1 MKQILLLLTL
11 FISLSISTF
20 AQHSIQSTVFDSKNG
35 LPIEIGNVRLLRTS
49 DSTLVTGCQTDVK
62 GNFQITKVLPGNYTL
77 VISFLGYLDYR
88 KNLIMDN
95 KNLILKNIQL
105 NENAQMLGEVEV
117 NGTQAQMT
125 VKGDTLE
132 YNATAFKTAENAVVE
147 DLLKR
152 LPGVEVGSDGKITV
166 NGEEIKKIRVD
177 GKKFF
182 GDDVEMATKNIP
194 AEMIDKIQVLEQ
206 KSDMALLTGFEDND
220 TERIINLTT
229 KPNRKHGVFGNI
241 TGGAGLD
248 LNKNVRYDGN
258 SFVNVMNNESQTAI
272 TAGGNNTN
280 TTRSSRGRN
289 GMGSPSGGINTTQNM
304 GLNNNT
310 TVNPNLKIG
319 GDGALNHS
327 ANESITESNKESY
340 LSGNSYTNHSYNTS
354 HNENYSANLRLEVE
368 WKPDTLNTIVLQ
380 PNISYNRSFSDSNN
394 RYSYLTGT
402 DTTSI
407 GKSNNAGNGTSLD
420 ANLNIIYSHKFSSKR
435 GRTLTTNLK
444 SGISQTNNE
453 SYNYSDKS
461 SAGRSTTVDQY
472 TKNISNRYN
481 FSLKMSYV
489 EPLWNLKNLLETS
502 IALRS
507 TNSYSVKDQYNKD
520 SIGNYSLK
528 DSTYSNNFESRFY
541 NETAEMNF
549 RHIEKNYNFMLGI
562 KGEPS
567 QTYSTRMYEN
577 GRSIPINNE
586 VFNYSPTARFQYY
599 FAKKK
604 FFRIDY
610 RGSTDQPSISQMQP
624 VKNNSNLMNERVGN
638 PDLKP
643 SYTDNFRI
651 MYSAFND
658 QTFSSFNVFLNAQ
671 STKDALVTN
680 SIYDQTG
687 KQFSQTVNAGAIGPK
702 ISPYNINGNIM
713 FNTPII
719 QKRLHFNTS
728 TSLGFDR
735 RYGYSSKNLNTQT
748 INTDSLLPLGDLSDT
763 RRYNARQQLSLT
775 FTNDAI
781 EIGIR
786 GSFRYSNTLNNLNPV
801 VAVTKDWTGSG
812 NLVFHLPYSVNIGT
826 DLNYTTLQGYSGFDQ
841 NQLIWNGSID
851 KSFFSNKGVISLKI
865 NDILHQQL
873 NIRQTIG
880 DNYIQYTSYN
890 TLTSYFLLSFTYK
903 LNQFKGA
910 KRSGDKR
917 SDMNRFGPGGDR
929 PSRDG
934 GGSRGGRF
942 GGDR

>member
-1 MKQILLLLTL
+1 MKLILLSLIL
-11 FISLSISTF
+11 FLSLSISMF

-35 LPIEIGNVRLLRTS
+35 LPIEIGNVRLLRTT
-49 DSTLVTGCQTDVK
+49 DSTFVIGGQTDVR
-62 GNFQITKVLPGNYTL
+62 GNFQLNKVLPGNYTL

-88 KNLIMDN
+88 KNIIMDN
-95 KNLILKNIQL
+95 RDLILKDIQL

-241 TGGAGLD
+241 SGGAGMD
-248 LNKNVRYDGN
+248 LNKDVRYDGN
-258 SFVNVMNNESQTAI
+258 AFINIMNNDAQTAI

-289 GMGSPSGGINTTQNM
+289 GMGNPSGGITTTQNI

-319 GDGALNHS
+319 GDASINHS

-340 LSGNSYTNHSYNTS
+340 LSGNTYTNHSNNIS
-354 HNENYSANLRLEVE
+354 HNENYSTNLRMEVE

-380 PNISYNRSFSDSNN
+380 PTIGYNRSFSDRNN
-394 RYSYLTGT
+394 KYSYLTGA

-407 GKSNNAGNGTSLD
+407 GKSSNTGDGTSLN
-420 ANLNIIYSHKFSSKR
+420 ANINIIYSHKFSSKR
-435 GRTLTTNLK
+435 GRTLTTNLNT
-444 SGISQTNNE
+444 GVSQSNND

-461 SAGRSTTVDQY
+461 TAGNTTTIDQY
-472 TKNISNRYN
+472 TKNVSNRYN
-481 FSLKMSYV
+481 ISVKMSYV

-502 IALRS
+502 VTLRS
-507 TNSYSVKDQYNKD
+507 TNSFSEKNQYNKD
-520 SIGNYSLK
+520 SLGYYSLK
-528 DSTYSNNFESRFY
+528 DSTYSNNFESMFY

-567 QTYSTRMYEN
+567 QTFSTRIYEN
-577 GRSIPINNE
+577 GTSIPIDNE
-586 VFNYSPTARFQYY
+586 VFNFSPTGRFQYY

-610 RGSTDQPSISQMQP
+610 RGFTDQPSISQMQP
-624 VKNNSNLMNERVGN
+624 VKNNSNLMNEKVGN
-638 PDLKP
+638 PDLRP

-651 MYSAFND
+651 MYSSFND
-658 QTFSSFNVFLNAQ
+658 QTFSSFNVFLKAQ

-687 KQFSQTVNAGAIGPK
+687 KQFSQTVNAGANGPK
-702 ISPYNINGNIM
+702 IAPYNINGNIM

-719 QKRLHFNTS
+719 QKRLHFNTN
-728 TSLGFDR
+728 TSFGFDR
-735 RYGYSSKNLNTQT
+735 RYGYSSKNFDSQT
-748 INTDSLLPLGDLSDT
+748 INTDSLLPIGDLSDT
-763 RRYNARQQLSLT
+763 RRYNAGQQLSLT

-781 EIGIR
+781 EIGVR

-812 NLVFHLPYSVNIGT
+812 NLVFHLPYSINIGT

-841 NQLIWNGSID
+841 NQIIWNASFD
-851 KSFFSNKGVISLKI
+851 KSFFHNKGVVSLKL

-910 KRSGDKR
+910 RGSGERS
-917 SDMNRFGPGGDR
+917 NRFGSGGDR
-929 PSRDG
+929 PNR
-934 GGSRGGRF
+934 GGSGGNRGGRF
-942 GGDR
+942 GRDR

>member
-1 MKQILLLLTL
+1 M
-11 FISLSISTF
+11 F

-35 LPIEIGNVRLLRTS
+35 LPIEIGNVRLLRTT
-49 DSTLVTGCQTDVK
+49 DSTFVIGGQTDVR
-62 GNFQITKVLPGNYTL
+62 GNFQLNKVLPGNYTL

-88 KNLIMDN
+88 KNIIMDN
-95 KNLILKNIQL
+95 RDLILKDIQL

-132 YNATAFKTAENAVVE
+132 YNATAFKTAENSVVE

-241 TGGAGLD
+241 TGGAGMD
-248 LNKNVRYDGN
+248 LNKDVRYDGN
-258 SFVNVMNNESQTAI
+258 AFVNIMNNDAQTAI

-289 GMGSPSGGINTTQNM
+289 GMGNPSGGITTTQNM

-319 GDGALNHS
+319 GDASINHS

-340 LSGNSYTNHSYNTS
+340 LSGNTYTNHSNNIS
-354 HNENYSANLRLEVE
+354 HNENYSTNLRMEVE
-368 WKPDTLNTIVLQ
+368 WKPDTLNTFVIQ
-380 PNISYNRSFSDSNN
+380 PTIGYNRSFSDRNN
-394 RYSYLTGT
+394 KYSYLTGA

-407 GKSNNAGNGTSLD
+407 GKSSNTGEGTSLN
-420 ANLNIIYSHKFSSKR
+420 ANINIIYSHKFSSKR
-435 GRTLTTNLK
+435 GRTLTTNL
-444 SGISQTNNE
+444 STGVSQSNND

-461 SAGRSTTVDQY
+461 TAGNTTTIDQY
-472 TKNISNRYN
+472 TKNVSNRYN
-481 FSLKMSYV
+481 ISVKMSYV

-502 IALRS
+502 VTLRS
-507 TNSYSVKDQYNKD
+507 TNSFSEKNQYNKD
-520 SIGNYSLK
+520 SLGYYSLK
-528 DSTYSNNFESRFY
+528 DSTYSNNFESMFY

-567 QTYSTRMYEN
+567 QTFSTRMYEN
-577 GRSIPINNE
+577 GTSIPIDNE
-586 VFNYSPTARFQYY
+586 VFNFSPTGRFQYY

-610 RGSTDQPSISQMQP
+610 RGSTDQPDISQMQP
-624 VKNNSNLMNERVGN
+624 VKNNSNLMNEKVGN

-658 QTFSSFNVFLNAQ
+658 QTFSSFNVFLKAQ

-687 KQFSQTVNAGAIGPK
+687 KQFSQTVNAGANGPK
-702 ISPYNINGNIM
+702 ISPYSINGNIM

-719 QKRLHFNTS
+719 QKRLHFNTN
-728 TSLGFDR
+728 TSLGVDR
-735 RYGYSSKNLNTQT
+735 RYGYSSKNFNSQT

-763 RRYNARQQLSLT
+763 RRYNAGQQLSLT

-781 EIGIR
+781 EIGVR

-801 VAVTKDWTGSG
+801 AAVTKDWTGSG
-812 NLVFHLPYSVNIGT
+812 NLVFHLPYSINIGT
-826 DLNYTTLQGYSGFDQ
+826 DLNFTTLQGYSGFDQ
-841 NQLIWNGSID
+841 NQLIWNASFD
-851 KSFFSNKGVISLKI
+851 KSFFHNKGVVSLKL

-910 KRSGDKR
+910 RGSGERS
-917 SDMNRFGPGGDR
+917 NRFGSGGDR
-929 PSRDG
+929 PNR
-934 GGSRGGRF
+934 GGSGGNRGGRF

>member
-1 MKQILLLLTL
+1 MKQILLSLTL
-11 FISLSISTF
+11 FLSLSISTI

-35 LPIEIGNVRLLRTS
+35 MPIEIGNVRLLRAT
-49 DSTLVTGCQTDVK
+49 DSTFVTGGQTDVK
-62 GNFQITKVLPGNYTL
+62 GYFQLNKVFPGNYTL

-88 KNLIMDN
+88 KNIIMDN
-95 KNLILKNIQL
+95 KDLILKDIQL
-105 NENAQMLGEVEV
+105 NENAKMLGEVEV
-117 NGTQAQMT
+117 YGTQAQMT

-132 YNATAFKTAENAVVE
+132 YNATAFKTPENSVVE

-241 TGGAGLD
+241 TGGAGMD
-248 LNKNVRYDGN
+248 LNKDVRYDGN
-258 SFVNVMNNESQTAI
+258 GFVNIMNNDAQTAI

-289 GMGSPSGGINTTQNM
+289 GMGGPSGGITTTQNL

-310 TVNPNLKIG
+310 TVNPQLKIG
-319 GDGALNHS
+319 GDASLNHS

-340 LSGNSYTNHSYNTS
+340 LSGNSYTNHSFNTS
-354 HNENYSANLRLEVE
+354 HNENYSTNLRLEVE

-380 PNISYNRSFSDSNN
+380 PTIGYNRSFSDSNN

-407 GKSNNAGNGTSLD
+407 GKSNNFGNGNSLD

-444 SGISQTNNE
+444 SGVSQSNNE

-461 SAGRSTTVDQY
+461 TAGNTTTVDQN

-481 FSLKMSYV
+481 VSVKMSYV
-489 EPLWNLKNLLETS
+489 EPLWNLKNLLET
-502 IALRS
+502 AVTLRS
-507 TNSYSVKDQYNKD
+507 TNSISEKDQYKKD
-520 SIGNYSLK
+520 SLGNYSVK
-528 DSTYSNNFESRFY
+528 DSTYSNNFKSLFY

-567 QTYSTRMYEN
+567 QTYSTRLYEN
-577 GRSIPINNE
+577 GASIPIDNE
-586 VFNYSPTARFQYY
+586 VFNFSPTARFQYY

-651 MYSAFND
+651 MFSAFND

-687 KQFSQTVNAGAIGPK
+687 KQYSQTVNAGS
-702 ISPYNINGNIM
+702 SPYNISGNIM
-713 FNTPII
+713 FNAPLIE
-719 QKRLHFNTS
+719 KRLHFNTS
-728 TSLGFDR
+728 TSLGVDR
-735 RYGYSSKNLNTQT
+735 RYGYSSKDLNSLS
-748 INTDSLLPLGDLSDT
+748 INTDSILPLGALSDT
-763 RRYNARQQLSLT
+763 RRYNAGQQLSLT

-786 GSFRYSNTLNNLNPV
+786 GSFKYSNTLNNLNPT

-812 NLVFHLPYSVNIGT
+812 NLVFHLPYSINIGT

-841 NQLIWNGSID
+841 NQLIWNASFD
-851 KSFFSNKGVISLKI
+851 KSFFQNKGVVSLKL

-903 LNQFKGA
+903 LNQFKGS
-910 KRSGDKR
+910 KRNGEQRFDR
-917 SDMNRFGPGGDR
+917 NRFGGDR
-929 PSRDG
+929 PSRGNG
-934 GGSRGGRF
+934 GGGGGRGGRF
-942 GGDR
+942 GGDY